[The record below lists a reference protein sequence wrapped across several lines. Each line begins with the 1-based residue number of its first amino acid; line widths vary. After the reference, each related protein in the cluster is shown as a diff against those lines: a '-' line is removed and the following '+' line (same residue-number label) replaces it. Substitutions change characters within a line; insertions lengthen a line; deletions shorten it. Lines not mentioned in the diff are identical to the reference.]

1 MFYID
6 AQHDT
11 WLLVD
16 NHTIQ
21 WTQALQTAGTSLGT
35 YIQTIRHSR
44 RTTAE
49 CVDIG

>member
-16 NHTIQ
+16 NHTTQ
-21 WTQALQTAGTSLGT
+21 WTQLLKTAGTSLGT
-35 YIQTIRHSR
+35 STSKPYDTPGGQLRNVWT
-44 RTTAE
+44 
-49 CVDIG
+49 